1 MQEIAI
7 SEFKAKCLALIEEVN
22 KTKKPLR
29 ITRHGKVVAEVVA
42 PSPER
47 KSREFLGSGSHT
59 FDILD
64 EDITGPIIDFSEMEM
79 FRE

>member
-7 SEFKAKCLALIEEVN
+7 SEFKAKCLALIEEVS

-29 ITRHGKVVAEVVA
+29 ITRHGKAVAEVIP
-42 PSPER
+42 PSHER
-47 KSREFLGSGSHT
+47 KGHKFLGSGSHT

-64 EDITGPIIDFSEMEM
+64 EDIVGPIIDFSEMEM